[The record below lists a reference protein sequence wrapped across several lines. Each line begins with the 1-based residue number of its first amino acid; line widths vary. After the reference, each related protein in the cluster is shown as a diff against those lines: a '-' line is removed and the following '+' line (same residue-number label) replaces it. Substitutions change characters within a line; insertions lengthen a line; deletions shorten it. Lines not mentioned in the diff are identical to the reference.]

1 MPALSTRHAARVKK
15 AHGIRRRLGHIIVR
29 GMVAAMR
36 TAPCS
41 VVASKADGLGAEF
54 GVVDAAIVFAVDKSS
69 SINPTE
75 ARLQVQGHAEALRSS
90 EVNAAIVAGAIGCI
104 AVTYV
109 EWSSVGAL
117 RTVLPWTK
125 VCDAAGAY
133 AAADRILASG
143 DDGSERR
150 GRGRTS
156 ISFAVE
162 VSGLLLDRFPGKAAR
177 KVIDIS
183 SNGTNNDGLPM
194 DQSRRR
200 TLEKGYVINGIAIS
214 REEPGVTADLPGY
227 LAENVVGGP
236 GSFVIA
242 PTRSS
247 DYVTAIRRKLVLEV
261 SGAPTAHD
269 RQASTFELFPGLPL

>member
-1 MPALSTRHAARVKK
+1 MPAHSTRQAARVKK
-15 AHGIRRRLGHIIVR
+15 TQGIRKRLRHVIV
-29 GMVAAMR
+29 GAATAAM
-36 TAPCS
+36 TACS
-41 VVASKADGLGAEF
+41 IVASQADALHAEF
-54 GVVDAAIVFAVDKSS
+54 GVVDAAIVFAVDRSS
-69 SINPTE
+69 SINPAE
-75 ARLQVQGHAEALRSS
+75 ARLQLQGHAEALRSS
-90 EVNAAIVAGAIGCI
+90 EVNAAITGGAIGCI

-117 RTVLPWTK
+117 RSVLPWTK
-125 VCDAAGAY
+125 ICDADDAF
-133 AAADRILASG
+133 AAADRILAGG

-162 VSGLLLDRFPGKAAR
+162 MSGLLLDRFPGKAAR
-177 KVIDIS
+177 KIVDIS
-183 SNGTNNDGLPM
+183 SNGTNNDGLPI

-214 REEPGVTADLPGY
+214 REEPGITADLPGY
-227 LAENVVGGP
+227 LAEHVVGGP

-247 DYVTAIRRKLVLEV
+247 DYVTAIRRKLVLEI
-261 SGAPTAHD
+261 SGAATTGD
-269 RQASTFELFPGLPL
+269 RQAMAFELFPGLPL